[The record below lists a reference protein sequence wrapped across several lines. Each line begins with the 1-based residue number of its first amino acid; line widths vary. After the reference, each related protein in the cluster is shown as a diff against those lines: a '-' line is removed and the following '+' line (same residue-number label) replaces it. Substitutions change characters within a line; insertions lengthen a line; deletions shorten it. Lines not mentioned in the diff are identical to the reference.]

1 MCITYL
7 VSHDVCVSVT
17 NHFTTK
23 KSDLTSQ
30 IMQKPILNLT
40 QMLASLSLTTGKLIS
55 WMTLLMVAITFIVVV
70 LRYGFDL
77 GWIWMQ
83 ESIVYLHAWVF
94 MLGAA
99 YTLQVDGHVRVDVLY
114 RTMSA
119 RGKAWVNLLGSL
131 LLLMPMS
138 IFIAW
143 ISWEY
148 VDSAWQVKEA
158 SPEAGGLPLVYILK
172 STLIVMPTLIIL
184 QGLAQALTS
193 LLTLT
198 STTASQDVSS

>member
-1 MCITYL
+1 MC
-7 VSHDVCVSVT
+7 SVAI
-17 NHFTTK
+17 
-23 KSDLTSQ
+23 Q
-30 IMQKPILNLT
+30 IMQKLT
-40 QMLASLSLTTGKLIS
+40 HKLIQLLTSLSLATGKLIS

-114 RTMSA
+114 RNMTP
-119 RGKAWVNLLGSL
+119 RNQAWVNLLGSL

-158 SPEAGGLPLVYILK
+158 SPEAGGLPFVYILK
-172 STLIVMPTLIIL
+172 TTLVVMPALIIL
-184 QGLAQALTS
+184 QGLAQALSS
-193 LLTLT
+193 LLTLK
-198 STTASQDVSS
+198 STARTATGGNP